1 MLLTGTQG
9 IPRAQ
14 HEEES
19 SLLRRRIEE
28 ESSLLRRK
36 VEELNRN
43 TILLIAEAGRLIQGS
58 KQLSDSLNSFEDPST
73 KPKVTPITVSE

>member
-1 MLLTGTQG
+1 MLLNGTQG

-19 SLLRRRIEE
+19 SLLRRRIGE

-36 VEELNRN
+36 VEELNKN
-43 TILLIAEAGRLIQGS
+43 TILLIA
-58 KQLSDSLNSFEDPST
+58 D
-73 KPKVTPITVSE
+73 

>member
-1 MLLTGTQG
+1 MLLNGTQG

-14 HEEES
+14 HEEAS
-19 SLLRRRIEE
+19 SLLRRRIED

-43 TILLIAEAGRLIQGS
+43 TVFLIAEAGRLIQGS
-58 KQLSDSLNSFEDPST
+58 KQLSDTLKSFENSST
-73 KPKVTPITVSE
+73 RRKAALTASG